1 MIKAII
7 FDCFGV
13 LLTDSLEDIVHELKV
28 TNPDKAKEIV
38 RLVSLAGKGL
48 IDAQASRLAVAK
60 MLGMTIDEYIY
71 KIRTG
76 EVKNLP
82 LLEYIKELKVGYK
95 IGLLSNI
102 ISGGLEVRFTPDELS
117 IFDTVVASGDI
128 GYAKPEAQVY
138 EITADRLGVSL
149 EECIMIDDR
158 QDYCQGAIGVGMRAI
173 QYKSFQQM
181 KTDLENLINT

>member
-28 TNPDKAKEIV
+28 TNPDKAEKIIK
-38 RLVSLAGKGL
+38 LVSLTGKGL
-48 IDAQASRLAVAK
+48 ADAQGSRVTVAD
-60 MLGMTIDEYIY
+60 MLGLTIDEYTY

-82 LLEYIKELKVGYK
+82 LLKYIKEFKIDYK

-102 ISGGLEVRFTPDELS
+102 ISGGLEVRFTNDELS
-117 IFDTVVASGDI
+117 VFDTIVASGDI
-128 GYAKPEAQVY
+128 GFAKPEAQAY
-138 EITADRLGVSL
+138 EITADRLGVRL
-149 EECIMIDDR
+149 EECIMVDDR
-158 QDYCQGAIGVGMRAI
+158 EDYCQGATGVGMQAV
-173 QYKSFQQM
+173 QYVSFEQM
-181 KTDLENLINT
+181 KSDLKKLF